1 MTNRSTV
8 ERASAA
14 RSRLESE
21 SNIWLATASSDGIPH
36 LVPLSLA
43 WIDEQ
48 IVVATPSDTPTARN
62 AESHGRV
69 RAALDSADDVVI
81 FDADAVVINFDDA
94 ETSLATRY
102 VVRVGWDPRDN
113 PGAWSLLVLTPRRAQ
128 AWNSPSEIAG
138 RTIIRDGHWLDGS
151 QIHP

>member
-1 MTNRSTV
+1 MTNRSTT
-8 ERASAA
+8 ERATAA
-14 RSRLESE
+14 RARLESE
-21 SNIWLATASSDGIPH
+21 PSIWLATASSDGFPH

-62 AESHGRV
+62 AESSGRV

-81 FDADAVVINFDDA
+81 FDADVAVIDFDDP
-94 ETSLATRY
+94 ETSLAARY
-102 VVRVGWDPRDN
+102 VDRVGWDPRNN

-138 RTIIRDGHWLDGS
+138 RTIIRDGQWLDGPS
-151 QIHP
+151 FRP